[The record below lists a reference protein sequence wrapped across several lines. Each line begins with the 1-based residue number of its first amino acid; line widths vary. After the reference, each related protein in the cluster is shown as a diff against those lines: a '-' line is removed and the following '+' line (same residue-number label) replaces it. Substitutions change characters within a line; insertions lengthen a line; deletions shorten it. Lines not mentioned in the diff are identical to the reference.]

1 MDLAYMGDVEQ
12 LCERCQGK
20 RYNDKAL
27 SVYWRGLNIYDFLQQ
42 SVDEVIHLIDEKI
55 LIATMQDLIDVNLGY
70 VKLGQSLDTFSGGEL
85 QRLKIAKIIHQS
97 LSDII
102 ILDEPTTGLHETDI
116 ESLLIL
122 FKKIL
127 KKNKTLIVLEHNLK
141 VISKAQ
147 WIIDMGLDGG
157 DSGGKVLFEGYPIDL
172 LKLKNSYTAK
182 HLKNYL
188 NRSI

>member
-1 MDLAYMGDVEQ
+1 MS
-12 LCERCQGK
+12 
-20 RYNDKAL
+20 NS
-27 SVYWRGLNIYDFLQQ
+27 SVKGVRENIYDFLQQ

>member
-1 MDLAYMGDVEQ
+1 MG
-12 LCERCQGK
+12 
-20 RYNDKAL
+20 
-27 SVYWRGLNIYDFLQQ
+27 
-42 SVDEVIHLIDEKI
+42 LIPSI
-55 LIATMQDLIDVNLGY
+55 
-70 VKLGQSLDTFSGGEL
+70 
-85 QRLKIAKIIHQS
+85 R
-97 LSDII
+97 
-102 ILDEPTTGLHETDI
+102 
-116 ESLLIL
+116 
-122 FKKIL
+122 KKIL